1 MLSKIAIIFD
11 PLQLLAPFTV
21 RAKVIMQEILMAGV
35 GWDELLPDEL
45 CAKWKAWIGDLKNLS
60 FFQVPRCLRLTN
72 PTNSQLHVFSD
83 ASKGAY
89 SAVAYLLCKYEDT
102 DPTCRLIASKNRVSR
117 IKAVTI
123 PRLKLMGAVLSARL
137 ATAILKILTV
147 DATNVL
153 FWVHNR
159 SRTFKPFVANQVGE
173 IQRLTNPEECQ
184 HVPGDKNLA
193 DLPTRG
199 ITASQLNSNKTWKE
213 GPEFL
218 LTDESTWPQKP
229 SVVDPKTQSV
239 DEEKRKVTHIT
250 EASNSHQAAVK
261 LLDPGKYARLRT
273 LLRVTAWIQ
282 RFVRNCRLPQ
292 NDRRK
297 TVVLTPDELN
307 QAELFW
313 LQ

>member
-1 MLSKIAIIFD
+1 M
-11 PLQLLAPFTV
+11 
-21 RAKVIMQEILMAGV
+21 
-35 GWDELLPDEL
+35 
-45 CAKWKAWIGDLKNLS
+45 
-60 FFQVPRCLRLTN
+60 
-72 PTNSQLHVFSD
+72 
-83 ASKGAY
+83 
-89 SAVAYLLCKYEDT
+89 
-102 DPTCRLIASKNRVSR
+102 
-117 IKAVTI
+117 
-123 PRLKLMGAVLSARL
+123 
-137 ATAILKILTV
+137 
-147 DATNVL
+147 
-153 FWVHNR
+153 HNR
-159 SRTFKPFVANQVGE
+159 SRTFKPFAANRVGE
-173 IQRLTNPEECQ
+173 IQRLTNPEEWR
-184 HVPGDKNLA
+184 HVLGDKNPA

-250 EASNSHQAAVK
+250 EASNSHLAAVK
-261 LLDPGKYARLRT
+261 FLDPGKYARLRT

-313 LQ
+313 LRRSQCEMFPDGDKDERLRQFSPSYDENRLLRVNEYQGGEALLRRF